1 MAKISIEKKKI
12 YQSRSIDETG
22 KKLREKGTVMLHISI
37 GFNRKKIPNYL
48 ILIAVSLNLADLQ
61 KWIKLNC
68 FFFYFEFNSNSLP
81 SEIETEWGGE
91 GVWGADEIAS
101 SKYFAKIQR
110 PINSNFRFFLF
121 HFLLPIQLHHLHER
135 KKKNSTKNLKRL
147 RGKEERTKPRAR
159 RNKFKKEMK
168 PGNWV
173 HRRSLTDM
181 LSWIPNK
188 KQKHE

>member
-1 MAKISIEKKKI
+1 MAKISIEKKS

-81 SEIETEWGGE
+81 SEIETEWGGGRVE
-91 GVWGADEIAS
+91 GRRDRVEQI
-101 SKYFAKIQR
+101 
-110 PINSNFRFFLF
+110 FR
-121 HFLLPIQLHHLHER
+121 
-135 KKKNSTKNLKRL
+135 KNSTPNQLKFPIFFCFIFSCRFNYIICMK
-147 RGKEERTKPRAR
+147 GKK
-159 RNKFKKEMK
+159 KF
-168 PGNWV
+168 
-173 HRRSLTDM
+173 
-181 LSWIPNK
+181 NK
-188 KQKHE
+188 KSKEIEGKRGEDKTKGPKK